1 MKFEYLIVCQVLLY
15 KNTLAID
22 GQGEKPGRQEDLR
35 KQLFNSNLMKQSSRI
50 AAFKKVVKTI
60 ASCKTWEQIDVAH
73 NMATCYSKQYHDLG
87 GLLLLHQLCTIQYK
101 IVAAR

>member
-15 KNTLAID
+15 KNTLAIN

-35 KQLFNSNLMKQSSRI
+35 KQLFNPNLMKQSSRI

-60 ASCKTWEQIDVAH
+60 TSCKTWEQVDVAH
-73 NMATCYSKQYHDLG
+73 KMATCYNKQYHDLG
-87 GLLLLHQLCTIQYK
+87 GLVLLHQLCTIQYK